1 MRIRDGLALL
11 GILLLT
17 GCQNVTMNVT
27 PPNLYSGQ
35 AIREASD
42 CVPMAFGLSFGEA
55 SVESALKQRVIKIG
69 EPYDAHREPIM
80 KLHSIALH
88 DYVFLMFG
96 ARCVE
101 VTGE

>member
-1 MRIRDGLALL
+1 MRMRDGLMLI

-17 GCQNVTMNVT
+17 GCQNVTLNVT

-42 CVPMAFGLSFGEA
+42 CVPMFFSLSYGEA
-55 SVESALKQRVIKIG
+55 SVEGALKQRVIKIG
-69 EPYDAHREPIM
+69 EPYDAPREHIT

-88 DYVFLMFG
+88 DYLFLMFG